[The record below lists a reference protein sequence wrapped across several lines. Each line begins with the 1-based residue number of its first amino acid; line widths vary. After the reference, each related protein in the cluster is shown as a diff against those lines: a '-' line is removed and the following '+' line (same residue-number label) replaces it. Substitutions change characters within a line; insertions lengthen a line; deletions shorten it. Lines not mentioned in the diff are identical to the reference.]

1 VTWLC
6 LASFAY
12 VLLVTCLCFGYV
24 LMVSFGYVLLV
35 TFAYDLLV
43 FWLCFA
49 GDFCL

>member
-1 VTWLC
+1 M
-6 LASFAY
+6 F
-12 VLLVTCLCFGYV
+12 CLCFGYV
-24 LMVSFGYVLLV
+24 LIVSFAYDLLV